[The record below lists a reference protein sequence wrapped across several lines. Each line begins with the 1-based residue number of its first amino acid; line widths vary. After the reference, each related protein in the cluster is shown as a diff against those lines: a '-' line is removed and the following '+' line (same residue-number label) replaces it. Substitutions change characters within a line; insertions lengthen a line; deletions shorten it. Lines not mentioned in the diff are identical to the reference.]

1 MTKSYR
7 ANGKL
12 LLTAE
17 YTILDGAIGL
27 GLPTQK
33 GQVLEITPCD
43 DKQLHWKSF
52 DHHMNLWYEN
62 SFEITPTKII
72 PTKLEEDPVSKRLV
86 QIFNSCLEISPELE
100 KKLVGKE
107 CKTFLEFDKSWGL
120 GSSST
125 LISLISQW
133 TNANPYEL
141 LTKSFG
147 GSGYDIACANNNQ
160 PILFRKNENT
170 PEVTPTAFK
179 PSFSSNLYFVYLNQ
193 KQDSRI
199 GIKHYNSIKK
209 DKKEFI
215 QKINNITEAIL
226 SCNDL
231 NLFKNLV
238 NEHEAIIAKC
248 TNQKTVKELL
258 FKDFNG
264 TLKSLGAWGGDF
276 ILAASETD
284 PTPYFKSK
292 GFDTVIPYD
301 EMILS

>member
-33 GQVLEITPCD
+33 GQILEITPCNN
-43 DKQLHWKSF
+43 KLLHWKGF
-52 DHHMNLWYEN
+52 DHRMNLWYEN
-62 SFEITPTKII
+62 SFEITTTKIT
-72 PTKLEEDPVSKRLV
+72 PTKLKENPVTLRLV
-86 QIFNSCLEISPELE
+86 QIFNSCLEISPELV
-100 KKLVGKE
+100 KKLIGQE
-107 CKTFLEFDKSWGL
+107 CKTILEFDKSWGL

-133 TNANPYEL
+133 TKTNPYEL

-160 PILFRKNENT
+160 PILFRKIENT
-170 PEVTPTAFK
+170 PEVTPIAFK
-179 PSFSSNLYFVYLNQ
+179 PTFSSDLYFVYLNR
-193 KQDSRI
+193 KQNSRI
-199 GIKHYNSIKK
+199 GIKHYNAIKK
-209 DKKEFI
+209 NKKEFI
-215 QKINNITEAIL
+215 EKINKITKAIL
-226 SCNDL
+226 RCNDL
-231 NLFKNLV
+231 TSFKNLV
-238 NEHEAIIAKC
+238 DEHEAIIAKC

-258 FKDFNG
+258 FKDFND

-284 PTPYFKSK
+284 PIPYFKSK

-301 EMILS
+301 KMILS